1 MSIKQKINKEEILE
15 RYKKIKGR
23 IHSIETFGA
32 VDGPGVRFVLFLQGC
47 YLRCLYCH
55 NPDSWNPSGGTEISI
70 KNILKNILAYKKFY
84 KNGGVTISGGE
95 PLFQHEFLYSLLEAL
110 EILGFHTAIDTNGF
124 IDLKYSKKC
133 IDKAN
138 MLLLDIKEVDEAD
151 CIALTEH
158 SNKNTLNTLEYAQS
172 INKCVWIRYV
182 CVPGY
187 TLSVEKIHKLGE
199 LLRQYSCIQK
209 VQLIPFHQLGSYK
222 YEELNIP
229 YKLDSTPTPTKEE
242 MYEAEKILRQYN
254 LPI

>member
-1 MSIKQKINKEEILE
+1 MSKINKEEILNN
-15 RYKKIKGR
+15 YKKIKGR
-23 IHSIETFGA
+23 VHSIETFGA
-32 VDGPGVRFVLFLQGC
+32 VDGPGIRFVLFLQGC

-55 NPDSWNPSGGTEISI
+55 NPDSWNPQGGNEISV

-138 MLLLDIKEVDEAD
+138 MLLLDIKEVDEFD
-151 CIALTEH
+151 CIVLTEH
-158 SNKNTLNTLEYAQS
+158 SNQNTLKTLAYAQS

-187 TLSVEKIHKLGE
+187 TLSTEKIHKLGA
-199 LLRQYSCIQK
+199 LLNKYSCIQK
-209 VQLIPFHQLGSYK
+209 VQLLPFHQLGSHKYK
-222 YEELNIP
+222 ELHIP
-229 YKLDSTPTPTKEE
+229 YKLENTRAPTNDE
-242 MYEAEKILRQYN
+242 MIEAQNILKQYN
-254 LPI
+254 IPL